1 MDRAAAASRRPA
13 ARIWS
18 RRAGTALAAIAAA
31 YVAVRFLRGEGDAA
45 PPGIPAVLWLCAAG
59 LSVPYAGAHA
69 LLALAW
75 RTLLEMQGAHADR
88 TWCLRTYGV
97 SQIAKYLPGNVGHF
111 VSRQLLGASAG
122 VPQAVL
128 ARSSL
133 YEVAGLAAAGLL
145 LGLPALPLIDD
156 RLFRWAAP
164 PAAAAIVLAVLA
176 AVRLKAGARP
186 AQVLAAHLLFL
197 LAASFVFTTL
207 FALTAPDPGLSWP
220 TVCGAYAAAWLA
232 GFVTPGAPAG
242 LGVRELVLVF
252 LLDGRASEQDLL
264 PAVVLSRAVT
274 MLGDAVFFGAAAWT
288 GRPGG
293 LNPSTRSKGC
303 TKSGMSPP

>member
-75 RTLLEMQGAHADR
+75 RTLLEMQGTGATAA
-88 TWCLRTYGV
+88 WSMRTYGL
-97 SQIAKYLPGNVGHF
+97 SQLAKYLPGNVAHLA
-111 VSRQLLGASAG
+111 SRQLLGASAG
-122 VPQAVL
+122 VPHAVL

-133 YEVAGLAAAGLL
+133 YELAGLAAAGVLL
-145 LGLPALPLIDD
+145 SLPALPLIDG
-156 RLFRWAAP
+156 RLVRWAAP
-164 PAAAAIVLAVLA
+164 PAAAAVVLA
-176 AVRLKAGARP
+176 ALVAIRLKAGVRP
-186 AQVLAAHLLFL
+186 ARVLALHVVFL
-197 LAASFVFTTL
+197 LTASLVFTSL
-207 FALTAPDPGLSWP
+207 LVLTVPDADRRFSWSAAG
-220 TVCGAYAAAWLA
+220 GAYTAAWLA

-252 LLDGRASEQDLL
+252 LLDGRAAEQDLL
-264 PAVVLSRAVT
+264 TAVVLSRAVT
-274 MLGDAVFFGAAAWT
+274 LLGDTLFFAAAACT
-288 GRPGG
+288 GRRAGRVG
-293 LNPSTRSKGC
+293 
-303 TKSGMSPP
+303 